1 MKTKSK
7 ILLSLN
13 GLFFL
18 VVTLLAFGVYF
29 EVQNLILIT
38 RVSSLL
44 LIFFI
49 YFLSSIRKNKLYFLS
64 LLFSLLS
71 ILFLFLKSD
80 VGLLLATL
88 FFLIFEVLITRI
100 VILNTKKINF
110 IPIALGFLP
119 FLSILFYLI
128 FLTYSSL
135 GINYLPSIVN
145 AFIISFLGGIAV
157 SNYMLEED
165 NMKNIWLLIS
175 ILMFVLLI
183 FIFMI
188 EKYYISVQIFK
199 PLRTLCFF
207 GGHFLFMRYLLL
219 SEHQTIIDLPCEITD
234 ESVSK

>member
-1 MKTKSK
+1 
-7 ILLSLN
+7 
-13 GLFFL
+13 
-18 VVTLLAFGVYF
+18 
-29 EVQNLILIT
+29 
-38 RVSSLL
+38 
-44 LIFFI
+44 
-49 YFLSSIRKNKLYFLS
+49 
-64 LLFSLLS
+64 
-71 ILFLFLKSD
+71 
-80 VGLLLATL
+80 LLATL

>member
-44 LIFFI
+44 LIFFL

>member
-64 LLFSLLS
+64 LFFSLLS

-175 ILMFVLLI
+175 TLMFVLLI

-207 GGHFLFMRYLLL
+207 GGHFLFMQYLLL
-219 SEHQTIIDLPCEITD
+219 SEHQIIIDLPCEITD

>member
-1 MKTKSK
+1 LKTKSK

-44 LIFFI
+44 LIFFL

>member
-1 MKTKSK
+1 
-7 ILLSLN
+7 
-13 GLFFL
+13 LF
-18 VVTLLAFGVYF
+18 
-29 EVQNLILIT
+29 
-38 RVSSLL
+38 
-44 LIFFI
+44 
-49 YFLSSIRKNKLYFLS
+49 
-64 LLFSLLS
+64 S

-88 FFLIFEVLITRI
+88 FFLIFEVLMIRI
-100 VILNTKKINF
+100 VILNTKKINL

-175 ILMFVLLI
+175 TILFTLLVFV
-183 FIFMI
+183 FMI
-188 EKYYISVQIFK
+188 EKYYLSVQVFK
-199 PLRTLCFF
+199 PIRTICFF
-207 GGHFLFMRYLLL
+207 GGHYLFMRYLLL
-219 SEHQTIIDLPCEITD
+219 SEYQTIIDLPCEITD
-234 ESVSK
+234 KLVLK